1 MKEKVLAIIYDFD
14 KTLATKDMQ
23 NFKFIENLGMSN
35 AEFWEKTG
43 QFSKDHHCERT
54 LAYLFMMMDQCKKK
68 NIPLTEEYL
77 NSLGQSIEYYEGVL
91 SWFDRINEY
100 GKSRVVAIEHYV
112 ISSGNREI
120 LKGTKIASKFKKI
133 FACSYVYDENGIAIW
148 PNMIINYTSKT
159 QYLFRISKG
168 TLDILDDETI
178 NKKIGEK
185 HVEFSNMIYIGDG
198 ITDIPCM
205 TLIKERSGLSIAVY
219 KSGKSEVADELVGD
233 RRVEASVTADYRE
246 NSKLDRLVKAK
257 IDLVAWSN
265 Y

>member
-100 GKSRVVAIEHYV
+100 GKSRGVAVEHYI

-120 LKGTKIASKFKKI
+120 LKGNFT
-133 FACSYVYDENGIAIW
+133 
-148 PNMIINYTSKT
+148 
-159 QYLFRISKG
+159 
-168 TLDILDDETI
+168 
-178 NKKIGEK
+178 
-185 HVEFSNMIYIGDG
+185 
-198 ITDIPCM
+198 
-205 TLIKERSGLSIAVY
+205 
-219 KSGKSEVADELVGD
+219 
-233 RRVEASVTADYRE
+233 
-246 NSKLDRLVKAK
+246 
-257 IDLVAWSN
+257 
-265 Y
+265 